1 MLEYIKRQIAE
12 KQKAN
17 QNVSQVVDPTDQLD
31 SAILEYAHLAD
42 ELSDLTMEGHNALRE
57 RPILD
62 IPIEDDVELDSI
74 EMSITSGRIMDVPA
88 DITAMEHAYEDQK
101 TFNDFFQ
108 EAYKNT
114 GRLTR
119 ESDAHYSE
127 RVMNIADKEY
137 HAYMEYVI
145 QEGLFGNDM
154 LSINDDRVPA
164 SIMVDFGKYSG
175 GNYITK
181 IPVGFECD
189 HNNKVNINQIH
200 AVTISQNMRVF
211 AHVAEF
217 LANQIHTN
225 QHINIRGS
233 VWDVATPVMM
243 IVPKFTGRYT
253 TIVKFEIE
261 GGTDEFVSWSI
272 EESKIRK
279 SKNEALDL
287 NKIEG
292 VESPVEKYDTKK
304 VSSMHLTFKDKNK
317 PINEYVAPKKIPSRW
332 DLYNDNTD
340 YDYIEESTSSDITW
354 TLIGCMA
361 AGAAVGG
368 VVGAGIGAAVS
379 TLDVLLASM
388 AYGGAIGGMLGTTA
402 GSWAAVYKIRDNVPT
417 LFAKNIT
424 KAISKCVKIANES
437 PSSEEVYISELKKF
451 KKANKKLSNELRI
464 WDPENAKRW
473 DTHTMYND
481 YTSNRV
487 PENVR
492 TALKKATE
500 KVGEMILSLE
510 AGKQKFEKKFLN
522 EYLESLNDL
531 LDAIW
536 CKNDEAKIKSE
547 GYYALTLDEVIQ
559 EMAETDFIQEA
570 IDFGGGD
577 NADTPPS
584 GDNSGVNDAG
594 AATNAGSN
602 DTGDSGNID
611 LGATDN
617 ANNDAAP
624 TVDADAQKAN
634 VNDVSDAIAAKV
646 SNETNKDSADLG
658 MDAAPTFDSNPDV
671 KLDLDSADAG
681 STDTSSEDV
690 NNLEPDLSQD
700 SSNDMGSTDNFN
712 TQDVTGNDS
721 TEPSSDEMKDELN
734 GDFGDNTDVNSSDLG
749 GGSMDNIDDMS
760 IDDLL
765 AKGEDKLKGM
775 SIAQLKDFLNDGL
788 GEEESATVEYA
799 TGLQNSIKNHVRNCL
814 GILNTTKLSV
824 KDLVTAFKTE
834 GHELNKKLT
843 LAGNSDEINANQKLI
858 YEQCNKALANLQAKL
873 KANPSESDK
882 GPLQK
887 AIVDFCRSS
896 SKITTEAAEIEGID
910 ENGVVI
916 TEWTL
921 TKDYIKGMTPKR
933 ETFERLI
940 RMAETYKK
948 QLGNGKTIEGKD
960 FAALKSNTDK
970 YLKFLGAESKML
982 SHVSHGSD
990 NRRLNAAKQIK
1001 NAYHSASNGFSN
1013 EEDDALFNAKLNK
1026 QFGTSTP
1033 EDDETINRL
1042 GEKKQKHYERMSK
1055 IDNADYMLN
1064 VEDFSYSSRAASE
1077 LKNLNSVVR
1086 RLMYS
1091 LQTSMSY
1098 NGKPYKA
1105 LDSVFISSIRKSI
1118 DEYISKHEEFLRLL
1132 KK

>member
-12 KQKAN
+12 KEKAN

-31 SAILEYAHLAD
+31 SAILEYAHLVD

-88 DITAMEHAYEDQK
+88 DITAMEHVYEDQK

-114 GRLTR
+114 GRLMR
-119 ESDAHYSE
+119 ESDDHYSE
-127 RVMNIADKEY
+127 RVMKIADREY

-154 LSINDDRVPA
+154 LSINDDRVP
-164 SIMVDFGKYSG
+164 STIMVDFGKYSG

-200 AVTISQNMRVF
+200 AVTISQNMHVF

-261 GGTDEFVSWSI
+261 GGTDEFVSWGI

-304 VSSMHLTFKDKNK
+304 VSSMHLSFKDKNK
-317 PINEYVAPKKIPSRW
+317 SVNEYVAPKKIPSRW

-340 YDYIEESTSSDITW
+340 YEYIEESTASDVAW

-368 VVGAGIGAAVS
+368 IAGAGIGAAAS
-379 TLDVLLASM
+379 TLGTLTAML
-388 AYGGAIGGMLGTTA
+388 AYGGFVGGSLGTA
-402 GSWAAVYKIRDNVPT
+402 VGSWVAVYKVRDNVPK

-451 KKANKKLSNELRI
+451 KSANKKLSNELRV
-464 WDPENAKRW
+464 WDPESAKSW
-473 DTHTMYND
+473 ETHNMYND
-481 YTSNRV
+481 YTKNRV
-487 PENVR
+487 PENVK
-492 TALKKATE
+492 TAMKKATD

-602 DTGDSGNID
+602 DSGNID

-617 ANNDAAP
+617 ANNDDTP

-658 MDAAPTFDSNPDV
+658 MDAAPTFDANPDV

-681 STDTSSEDV
+681 STDSNSEDV

-712 TQDVTGNDS
+712 TQDVTGDDS

-788 GEEESATVEYA
+788 GDEETATEYA
-799 TGLQNSIKNHVRNCL
+799 IDNSFKKRLNVSARRCL
-814 GILNTTKLSV
+814 GILN
-824 KDLVTAFKTE
+824 D
-834 GHELNKKLT
+834 NKK
-843 LAGNSDEINANQKLI
+843 NINQI
-858 YEQCNKALANLQAKL
+858 
-873 KANPSESDK
+873 
-882 GPLQK
+882 
-887 AIVDFCRSS
+887 
-896 SKITTEAAEIEGID
+896 
-910 ENGVVI
+910 I
-916 TEWTL
+916 TE
-921 TKDYIKGMTPKR
+921 
-933 ETFERLI
+933 FH
-940 RMAETYKK
+940 
-948 QLGNGKTIEGKD
+948 
-960 FAALKSNTDK
+960 
-970 YLKFLGAESKML
+970 AESKKFNILLNQADKTNYFTESAKENLRKCNKSLVDLRMNLKQNPSNDDKKKIVML
-982 SHVSHGSD
+982 IKEFANNSKNVVKMCEHDSAPVTMEYAMTCVTDDLGNIIQETVNTKIAKEILLWWLIGGVVKRDTPYGKFHFNTNFILAILSPFTLGITGIISTVKNIIHICRLIDNGLDEMVSVELTNDIMAAYGLLTKTQD
-990 NRRLNAAKQIK
+990 GVTMNAAFNKFK
-1001 NAYHSASNGFSN
+1001 NALKKIVSDCKHASDCKNADTRTKVANLGSKADVVLSEIKQNNQHVN
-1013 EEDDALFNAKLNK
+1013 EDSLKELVDAMEDTLEVLVDKKKLKIEIGKLNK
-1026 QFGTSTP
+1026 
-1033 EDDETINRL
+1033 N
-1042 GEKKQKHYERMSK
+1042 KK
-1055 IDNADYMLN
+1055 N
-1064 VEDFSYSSRAASE
+1064 
-1077 LKNLNSVVR
+1077 
-1086 RLMYS
+1086 
-1091 LQTSMSY
+1091 
-1098 NGKPYKA
+1098 
-1105 LDSVFISSIRKSI
+1105 
-1118 DEYISKHEEFLRLL
+1118 
-1132 KK
+1132 

>member
-12 KQKAN
+12 KEKAN

-31 SAILEYAHLAD
+31 SAILEYAHLVD

-114 GRLTR
+114 GRLMR

-127 RVMNIADKEY
+127 RVMNIADREY

-164 SIMVDFGKYSG
+164 TIMVDFGKYSG

-189 HNNKVNINQIH
+189 HNNRVNINQIH

-261 GGTDEFVSWSI
+261 GGTDEFVSWGI

-292 VESPVEKYDTKK
+292 VEAPVEKYDTKK
-304 VSSMHLTFKDKNK
+304 VSSMHLSFKDKNK
-317 PINEYVAPKKIPSRW
+317 PVNEYVAPKKTPSRW

-340 YDYIEESTSSDITW
+340 YDYIEESTASDITW

-368 VVGAGIGAAVS
+368 VAGAGIGAAFS
-379 TLDVLLASM
+379 TLGTLTSM
-388 AYGGAIGGMLGTTA
+388 LAYGGFLGAMTGITA
-402 GSWAAVYKIRDNVPT
+402 GSWAAAYKLRDNIPT

-451 KKANKKLSNELRI
+451 KKANKKLSNELRV
-464 WDPENAKRW
+464 WDPENAKSW
-473 DTHTMYND
+473 ETHTMYND
-481 YTSNRV
+481 YTKNRV

-492 TALKKATE
+492 TALKKATN

-547 GYYALTLDEVIQ
+547 SYYALTLDEVIQ
-559 EMAETDFIQEA
+559 EMAELDFIQEA

-602 DTGDSGNID
+602 DTGMDSGNID

-624 TVDADAQKAN
+624 KVDADAKSAN

-658 MDAAPTFDSNPDV
+658 MDAAPTFDANPDV

-712 TQDVTGNDS
+712 TQDVTGDDS

-788 GEEESATVEYA
+788 GDEETATEYA
-799 TGLQNSIKNHVRNCL
+799 IDNSFKKRLNVSARRCL
-814 GILNTTKLSV
+814 GILNDS
-824 KDLVTAFKTE
+824 
-834 GHELNKKLT
+834 KK
-843 LAGNSDEINANQKLI
+843 NINQI
-858 YEQCNKALANLQAKL
+858 
-873 KANPSESDK
+873 
-882 GPLQK
+882 
-887 AIVDFCRSS
+887 
-896 SKITTEAAEIEGID
+896 
-910 ENGVVI
+910 I
-916 TEWTL
+916 TE
-921 TKDYIKGMTPKR
+921 
-933 ETFERLI
+933 FH
-940 RMAETYKK
+940 
-948 QLGNGKTIEGKD
+948 
-960 FAALKSNTDK
+960 
-970 YLKFLGAESKML
+970 AESKKFNILLNQADKTNYFTESAKENLRKCNKSLVDLRMNLKQNPSNDDKKKIVML
-982 SHVSHGSD
+982 IKEFANNSKNVVKMCEHDSAPVTMEYAMTCVTDDLGNIIQETVNTKIAKEILIWYLIGGVVKRDTPYGKFHFNKNFILQILSPFTLGITGIIAVVKNIIHICRLIDNGLDEMVSVELTNDIMTAYGLLTKTQD
-990 NRRLNAAKQIK
+990 GVTMNAAFNKFKKALKKIVSDCKHASDCNNADTRTKVANLGSKADVVLSEIKQNNQHVNEDSLKELVDAMEDTLEVLVDK
-1001 NAYHSASNGFSN
+1001 NKLKIEIG
-1013 EEDDALFNAKLNK
+1013 KLNK
-1026 QFGTSTP
+1026 
-1033 EDDETINRL
+1033 N
-1042 GEKKQKHYERMSK
+1042 KK
-1055 IDNADYMLN
+1055 N
-1064 VEDFSYSSRAASE
+1064 
-1077 LKNLNSVVR
+1077 
-1086 RLMYS
+1086 
-1091 LQTSMSY
+1091 
-1098 NGKPYKA
+1098 
-1105 LDSVFISSIRKSI
+1105 
-1118 DEYISKHEEFLRLL
+1118 
-1132 KK
+1132 

>member
-12 KQKAN
+12 KEKAN

-31 SAILEYAHLAD
+31 SAILEYAHLVD

-114 GRLTR
+114 GRLMR

-154 LSINDDRVPA
+154 LSINDDRVP
-164 SIMVDFGKYSG
+164 STIMVDFGKYSG

-189 HNNKVNINQIH
+189 HNNRVNINQIH

-261 GGTDEFVSWSI
+261 GGTDEFVSWGI

-292 VESPVEKYDTKK
+292 VEAPVEKYDTKK
-304 VSSMHLTFKDKNK
+304 VSSMHLSFKDKNK
-317 PINEYVAPKKIPSRW
+317 PINEYVVPKKIPSRW

-340 YDYIEESTSSDITW
+340 YDY
-354 TLIGCMA
+354 
-361 AGAAVGG
+361 
-368 VVGAGIGAAVS
+368 
-379 TLDVLLASM
+379 
-388 AYGGAIGGMLGTTA
+388 
-402 GSWAAVYKIRDNVPT
+402 
-417 LFAKNIT
+417 
-424 KAISKCVKIANES
+424 
-437 PSSEEVYISELKKF
+437 
-451 KKANKKLSNELRI
+451 
-464 WDPENAKRW
+464 
-473 DTHTMYND
+473 
-481 YTSNRV
+481 
-487 PENVR
+487 
-492 TALKKATE
+492 
-500 KVGEMILSLE
+500 
-510 AGKQKFEKKFLN
+510 
-522 EYLESLNDL
+522 
-531 LDAIW
+531 
-536 CKNDEAKIKSE
+536 
-547 GYYALTLDEVIQ
+547 
-559 EMAETDFIQEA
+559 IQEA

-602 DTGDSGNID
+602 DTGMDSGNID

-624 TVDADAQKAN
+624 TVDADAKSAN

-788 GEEESATVEYA
+788 GDEETATEYA
-799 TGLQNSIKNHVRNCL
+799 IDNSFKKRLNVSARRCL
-814 GILNTTKLSV
+814 GILNDS
-824 KDLVTAFKTE
+824 
-834 GHELNKKLT
+834 KK
-843 LAGNSDEINANQKLI
+843 NINQI
-858 YEQCNKALANLQAKL
+858 
-873 KANPSESDK
+873 
-882 GPLQK
+882 
-887 AIVDFCRSS
+887 
-896 SKITTEAAEIEGID
+896 
-910 ENGVVI
+910 I
-916 TEWTL
+916 TE
-921 TKDYIKGMTPKR
+921 
-933 ETFERLI
+933 FH
-940 RMAETYKK
+940 
-948 QLGNGKTIEGKD
+948 
-960 FAALKSNTDK
+960 
-970 YLKFLGAESKML
+970 AESKKFNILLNQADKTNYFTESAKENLRKCNKSLVDLRMNLKQNPSNDDKKKIVML
-982 SHVSHGSD
+982 IKEFANNSKNVVKMCEHDSAPVTMEYAMTCVTDDLGNIIQETVNTKIAKEILIWYLIGGVVKRDTPYGKFHFNKNFILQLLSPFTLGITGIIAVVKNIIHICRLID
-990 NRRLNAAKQIK
+990 NGLDEMISVELTNDIMTAYGLLTKTQDGVTMNAAFNKFKKALKKIVSDCKHASDCKNTDTRTKVANLGSKADVVLSEIKQNNQHVNEDSLKELVDAMEETLEVLVDK
-1001 NAYHSASNGFSN
+1001 NKLKIEIG
-1013 EEDDALFNAKLNK
+1013 KLNK
-1026 QFGTSTP
+1026 
-1033 EDDETINRL
+1033 N
-1042 GEKKQKHYERMSK
+1042 KK
-1055 IDNADYMLN
+1055 N
-1064 VEDFSYSSRAASE
+1064 
-1077 LKNLNSVVR
+1077 
-1086 RLMYS
+1086 
-1091 LQTSMSY
+1091 
-1098 NGKPYKA
+1098 
-1105 LDSVFISSIRKSI
+1105 
-1118 DEYISKHEEFLRLL
+1118 
-1132 KK
+1132 